1 MLAVALLFLLIRSWL
16 GMRDSITL
24 PLLGSLLVGVSP
36 AAACVVSQAQ
46 GGSVLWSV
54 DFFLLGALL
63 YLAGTRNADRHLYG
77 RLALCCWCVGAAA
90 AAYPVML
97 IGPLAVVIMDW
108 LRVRETHFPR
118 TFSAWISPL
127 MVLGCGL
134 AVFLVIG
141 MGAED
146 GAPDA
151 AGVSYLA
158 TVAGALV
165 ACRVVERMHAVVLRR
180 GLVAL
185 LALLVPVGAVISF
198 WLALACVDPIVH
210 LENQIARMTK
220 MRFGTP
226 GHAVLRKYFV
236 KTRLRSAALAMQAGR
251 LNAARATHLFGGETI
266 LRARSWWMP
275 AGPVK
280 RPGGVL
286 TLQKRLLTP
295 IRAAARLRASVL
307 EVGREK
313 ETVDLFA
320 FAAENNEPLSGE
332 ERLRYARALAGLGD
346 IETARETLATMPELP
361 QDSPEGGFQ
370 RSVVDA
376 SNGGRTLQESYRKKI
391 SQNPKDLSAY
401 VDLAKGC
408 LLSGN
413 NLRAFYFLEMVL
425 RREPANREAWEYLGM
440 VFARVKQPA
449 CFISQWGA
457 AVPERSRPGRPG
469 GPRREGWVWDA
480 ALITLRPLLTGVLP
494 PRNTAVFALNQT
506 RTWRQWVS
514 RCGGT
519 PELTAP
525 ACYKSISPAGNAP
538 DKALAFLR
546 RRAGCSPGGGI
557 AQMNGAAAR
566 W

>member
-1 MLAVALLFLLIRSWL
+1 
-16 GMRDSITL
+16 
-24 PLLGSLLVGVSP
+24 
-36 AAACVVSQAQ
+36 
-46 GGSVLWSV
+46 
-54 DFFLLGALL
+54 
-63 YLAGTRNADRHLYG
+63 
-77 RLALCCWCVGAAA
+77 
-90 AAYPVML
+90 
-97 IGPLAVVIMDW
+97 
-108 LRVRETHFPR
+108 
-118 TFSAWISPL
+118 

-210 LENQIARMTK
+210 LENQIARK
-220 MRFGTP
+220 DED
-226 GHAVLRKYFV
+226 ALRH
-236 KTRLRSAALAMQAGR
+236 RLAMQYYEKALRQDTLEERRALAMQAVDAW
-251 LNAARATHLFGGETI
+251 NACKGDASFSACETI
-266 LRARSWWMP
+266 LRARALVD
-275 AGPVK
+275 AGRTGEAAGAVSS
-280 RPGGVL
+280 L
-286 TLQKRLLTP
+286 LQKAPFTP
-295 IRAAARLRASVL
+295 MGRAAARLRASVL

-457 AVPERSRPGRPG
+457 AVPERSQAWFALAGRAAKAG
-469 GPRREGWVWDA
+469 FWDA
-480 ALITLRPLLTGVLP
+480 AFDYIKAFAGTGVP
-494 PRNTAVFALNQT
+494 SAEEYMAVFALESK
-506 RTWRQWVS
+506 RADLAEQWVS
-514 RCGGT
+514 RAVEAH
-519 PELTAP
+519 PES
-525 ACYKSISPAGNAP
+525 YSPRLLQADIALAGNAP
-538 DKALAFLR
+538 DKALAFLEEAR
-546 RRAGCSPGGGI
+546 RLQAPEAELRKRTERLPGGQVMAPSPGEPFQPVRTYI
-557 AQMNGAAAR
+557 Q
-566 W
+566 